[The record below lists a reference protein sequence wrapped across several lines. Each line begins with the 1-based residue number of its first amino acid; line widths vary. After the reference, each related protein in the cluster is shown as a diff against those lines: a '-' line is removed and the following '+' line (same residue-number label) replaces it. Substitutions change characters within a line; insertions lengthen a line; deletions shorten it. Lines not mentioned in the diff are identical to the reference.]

1 MLAPVLTFPAAAQAP
16 NPRDADALY
25 AARERLPDAQAAAAI
40 WQQRLDA
47 NPRDFEAAWKLAR
60 AGYFLGGRLPDK
72 DTRGEAFETGMAAAR
87 QAIAARPD
95 RPEGYFWLGATMGGL
110 AELRGLRAGLRYRG
124 AIRDNLERVLEM
136 DPGFQKGSADRALGR
151 WYFKVPGLFGGSR
164 RKAEAHLRR
173 SLTYDPDNI
182 ASRFFLAEVLEADDR
197 DEEAAVLLRE
207 IEGCPST
214 PPGLRKIATSRRR
227 RARCSRSAG
236 RGATDPTRAIRPTP
250 SEAVPGPNGRP
261 PVTFR
266 VRPGTSPIQ
275 KSESASVR
283 SKERFATGICIPSL
297 SSW

>member
-207 IEGCPST
+207 IEALPVD
-214 PPGLRKIATSRRR
+214 PAWAPEDRDFKAKARAMLAERRT
-227 RARCSRSAG
+227 G
-236 RGATDPTRAIRPTP
+236 RH
-250 SEAVPGPNGRP
+250 
-261 PVTFR
+261 
-266 VRPGTSPIQ
+266 
-275 KSESASVR
+275 
-283 SKERFATGICIPSL
+283 
-297 SSW
+297 